1 MGGGKDPSVNVM
13 QLNLRPER
21 LQVAPLLCWVEVSLV
36 PRETLGTLVAG
47 WRVSLCQVDVV
58 GGTGAETSNN

>member
-13 QLNLRPER
+13 QLNLRPDR

-47 WRVSLCQVDVV
+47 WRVSWCQVDVG
-58 GGTGAETSNN
+58 GGTDTETSNN